1 MDVLSPVVSDVCHC
15 AVYRHC
21 LCAEQALC
29 DAPVSVRPSICL
41 SRHSAAAAA
50 CGGFAAERRV
60 GTVQPA
66 AAAPQHGGQQQMRTV
81 PRRQLGRLQL
91 LSDICCRAELSS
103 KPAARRCSCRSTG
116 QTDGRTDGRTPDRYV
131 DSADSTVSGACSAEA
146 P

>member
-1 MDVLSPVVSDVCHC
+1 MDVLSPVVSDVCYS

-29 DAPVSVRPSICL
+29 DGPVSVRPSVRL
-41 SRHSAAAAA
+41 SVPSFGRSS
-50 CGGFAAERRV
+50 GGFAAERRV

-66 AAAPQHGGQQQMRTV
+66 AAAPQHGGQQQMRAV

-103 KPAARRCSCRSTG
+103 KPPARRCSCRSTG
-116 QTDGRTDGRTPDRYV
+116 QTDRQTDGQTPGRYV